1 MNPGSWADLERFIRL
16 VRVTDS
22 MTDFLAAWTGR
33 AVRTEVLHAANA
45 TLADTNDAAVLDV
58 LPGAHIQ
65 RRHVLLRAGETVVAE
80 AESSVLISSP
90 ALEPDVRD
98 QLWNGASLGDALRAL
113 HRRRVGTGAPDI
125 ARLASGP
132 TGDGDR
138 RILSVHSR
146 LDIGGIPVASV
157 REYILEAVLQDHVV
171 HIPEPKRVAA
181 PGSVG

>member
-1 MNPGSWADLERFIRL
+1 
-16 VRVTDS
+16 
-22 MTDFLAAWTGR
+22 MTDFLTAWTGR
-33 AVRTEVLHAANA
+33 AVRTEVLYAANA
-45 TLADTNDAAVLDV
+45 TLADTNDATVLDV
-58 LPGAHIQ
+58 LPGVHIQ

-98 QLWNGASLGDALRAL
+98 QLWNGASLGDALRTL
-113 HRRRVGTGAPDI
+113 HRRRVCVGIADALGRAPSLAPDGNTAGAPDI

-146 LDIGGIPVASV
+146 LDVGGIPVASV
-157 REYILEAVLQDHVV
+157 REYILEAVLQNHVV